1 MSAGPVPEYFAA
13 SALRM
18 EAVGDAMV
26 KNLKILTVL
35 KLIMSNP
42 QQQQPLHHRVD
53 LLALMRV
60 CETQDL
66 TSLQELQQMMSIQ
79 NRNKSGA

>member
-1 MSAGPVPEYFAA
+1 MSAGLVPEYFAA

-53 LLALMRV
+53 LFGTDEGL
-60 CETQDL
+60 
-66 TSLQELQQMMSIQ
+66 
-79 NRNKSGA
+79 RNTRPDEPAGAPADDVD